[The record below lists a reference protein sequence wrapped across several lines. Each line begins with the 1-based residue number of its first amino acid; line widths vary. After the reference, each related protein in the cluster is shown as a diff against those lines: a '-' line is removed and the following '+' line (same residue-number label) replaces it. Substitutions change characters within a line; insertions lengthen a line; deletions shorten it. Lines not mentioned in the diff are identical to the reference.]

1 VFHRR
6 KVGEMMAVNLRSDGT
21 SAWNEVAYASASDA
35 LRIRAD
41 GTDEWKDLS
50 GRVTKG
56 RWTAAPDGPGS
67 S

>member
-1 VFHRR
+1 
-6 KVGEMMAVNLRSDGT
+6 MMAVNTRSDGT